1 MSLKI
6 FSQRKFLQ
14 AHFFVHFTLMDS
26 YVKNNLCIAD
36 YITMR

>member
-14 AHFFVHFTLMDS
+14 AHFFMHFTLTDS
-26 YVKNNLCIAD
+26 YMKDNSCIVG

>member
-14 AHFFVHFTLMDS
+14 AHFFMHFTLIDS
-26 YVKNNLCIAD
+26 YMKNNSCIAS
-36 YITMR
+36 YKIVR

>member
-6 FSQRKFLQ
+6 FSRRKFLQ
-14 AHFFVHFTLMDS
+14 AHFFVHFALIDS
-26 YVKNNLCIAD
+26 YVKKNSYIAD